1 MEPWYQR
8 TFLWGQV
15 NLTEDDPVRCDLSFW
30 QDYWKKTGV
39 EGVII
44 NCGGI
49 VSYYRSRFSY
59 QYKAQGLGEQ
69 DYFGL
74 WNQAAREA
82 GLTVIARMDINC
94 TTKEMYDRYPEWYC
108 RDREGRPI
116 LSQGRYMAC
125 VNGGYYQ
132 EFIPE
137 VFREIIE
144 KYHPDGFADNSWAGP
159 GIKTICYC
167 ENCRKL
173 FLEECG
179 CSLPEKAD
187 WEDPVYR
194 KWVSWSYATR
204 VRNWKYFNQVT
215 SDCGG
220 EDCKWFGMLN
230 ADPFSTGG
238 RFYDIKKLVQDAP
251 FIFCDHQSRDRSSG
265 FAQNSLNGALLR
277 LAADENI
284 IVAES
289 MAHYYKGERTF
300 RLSAG
305 QRQEVRKWMLTG
317 LGGGIAPWFHFVGGG
332 TQDKRKFSISRDL
345 YRFVGENK
353 KWFRNRTNT
362 ANVGVVWN
370 QESAIYYGRDRAEER
385 SGASFKGMTESLS
398 RAGIPFLP
406 IHADDIGKYGERLQ
420 LLILPNLAILS
431 ESQEAA
437 VREWLKQGKDLLLTS
452 DTGLYDAQ
460 GEWKGAGALYEDMGI
475 RVCGKEEGIT
485 GLGEDNWM
493 VHDSHTY
500 LEITQPGHPVFK
512 YTPDTQLLPFGG
524 RLRVTEN
531 AGALQ
536 PLGSYIP
543 AFPIYPPEF
552 SWIREKSGE
561 AAVYAGELESGS
573 RVVYFPADIDRCYAR
588 YHIPDHRRLLEG
600 AVRWAGR
607 ESFPVS
613 VEAPAHVNC
622 NAYRHFCREDGGQE
636 ESKDGSRSSGQGR
649 DREGGKTDCLLIHL
663 VNLAGCDVPL
673 GALEANLPIGP
684 VRITLRVPEA
694 GEEAV
699 SLISGEHIR
708 ITEENGERVILLSR
722 LEEQELLTVSL
733 N

>member
-74 WNQAAREA
+74 WNRAAREA

-167 ENCRKL
+167 ENCRRL

-238 RFYDIKKLVQDAP
+238 RFYDIK
-251 FIFCDHQSRDRSSG
+251 
-265 FAQNSLNGALLR
+265 
-277 LAADENI
+277 
-284 IVAES
+284 
-289 MAHYYKGERTF
+289 
-300 RLSAG
+300 
-305 QRQEVRKWMLTG
+305 
-317 LGGGIAPWFHFVGGG
+317 
-332 TQDKRKFSISRDL
+332 
-345 YRFVGENK
+345 
-353 KWFRNRTNT
+353 
-362 ANVGVVWN
+362 
-370 QESAIYYGRDRAEER
+370 
-385 SGASFKGMTESLS
+385 
-398 RAGIPFLP
+398 
-406 IHADDIGKYGERLQ
+406 
-420 LLILPNLAILS
+420 NLC
-431 ESQEAA
+431 
-437 VREWLKQGKDLLLTS
+437 R
-452 DTGLYDAQ
+452 
-460 GEWKGAGALYEDMGI
+460 M
-475 RVCGKEEGIT
+475 
-485 GLGEDNWM
+485 
-493 VHDSHTY
+493 
-500 LEITQPGHPVFK
+500 
-512 YTPDTQLLPFGG
+512 
-524 RLRVTEN
+524 
-531 AGALQ
+531 
-536 PLGSYIP
+536 
-543 AFPIYPPEF
+543 
-552 SWIREKSGE
+552 
-561 AAVYAGELESGS
+561 
-573 RVVYFPADIDRCYAR
+573 
-588 YHIPDHRRLLEG
+588 RRL
-600 AVRWAGR
+600 
-607 ESFPVS
+607 FS
-613 VEAPAHVNC
+613 VIISPGTAA
-622 NAYRHFCREDGGQE
+622 A
-636 ESKDGSRSSGQGR
+636 
-649 DREGGKTDCLLIHL
+649 
-663 VNLAGCDVPL
+663 
-673 GALEANLPIGP
+673 ALR
-684 VRITLRVPEA
+684 RIP
-694 GEEAV
+694 
-699 SLISGEHIR
+699 
-708 ITEENGERVILLSR
+708 
-722 LEEQELLTVSL
+722 
-733 N
+733 